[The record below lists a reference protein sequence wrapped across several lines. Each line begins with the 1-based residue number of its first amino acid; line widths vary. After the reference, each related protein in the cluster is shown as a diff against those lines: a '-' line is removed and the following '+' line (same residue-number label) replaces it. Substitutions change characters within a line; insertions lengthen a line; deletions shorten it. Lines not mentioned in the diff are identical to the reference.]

1 MKDNLLIGRREK
13 ILEVSAVHWRKHLA
27 QAQHQPSARL
37 SFMTR
42 DHHLIRN
49 FVVRELPRNQGKPLS
64 AKDLSLRLDLP
75 LPRVT
80 GILDD
85 LEKHLFFLVRNEMGE
100 VSWAFPVTTDRT
112 PHRLS
117 FSSGERIFAA

>member
-1 MKDNLLIGRREK
+1 MKDVILIGKQER
-13 ILEVSAVHWRKHLA
+13 ILEVSAEHWRKHLG

-37 SFMTR
+37 SFMTG

-49 FVVRELPRNQGKPLS
+49 FVVRELPDNQGKPLS
-64 AKDLSLRLDLP
+64 AEDIANRLQLP
-75 LPRVT
+75 LPRVNAL
-80 GILDD
+80 LDD
-85 LEKHLFFLVRNEMGE
+85 FEKHLFFLVRNEIGK